1 MNQIKGGIIL
11 NYVIIVLNTTL
22 GLLYTPYML
31 RMLGQSEYGLY
42 SLVSSIIAYLTLL
55 DFGFG
60 SAIIRYTAKLIS
72 EKKTKEQWEL
82 NGMFLCVYSVIGL
95 IALVAGLALHSNIDW
110 LFESKMTQSEI
121 ELAKTMISL
130 LIVNLVLTFPLSI
143 FGSIISAYQDF
154 IFQRAINI
162 VRLVLST
169 GVIVL
174 LLFWGYR
181 AIAMVVVQTT
191 FNISV
196 LIINCIYCFRKLH
209 IHISF
214 SNFNWKIFKEIGYYS
229 FWIFL
234 SQIIDRIYWGTCQF
248 VLGATIGT
256 IAVAVYSVAILLQQM
271 YMTFSSSIS
280 NVLLPKLTMLA
291 NSVGNEKQISDL
303 FIKAGRLQSTVMA
316 FILSGFIIFGS
327 DFIKTWAGVD
337 YAQSYPITL
346 IFFVSLFIPTIQTTG
361 YAILQARNQMKFRS
375 LVYLII
381 SLFSLW
387 LQCVLSR
394 QYGVIG
400 CAIAVGGALILGQG
414 LVMNIY
420 YNNTQHIAIGQ
431 FWREIMNT
439 LIVPIIMTVAFLLI
453 RGQLPLSNIFQ
464 IGTMIIVFSMIYIP
478 ICYKF
483 SLNSYEKSLVKSI
496 ICRIPILKK

>member
-154 IFQRAINI
+154 IFQRVINI

-174 LLFWGYR
+174 LLFGGYR

-196 LIINCIYCFRKLH
+196 LLINCIYCFRKLH

-234 SQIIDRIYWGTCQF
+234 SQIIDRIYWGTSQF

-400 CAIAVGGALILGQG
+400 CAITVGGALILGQG

-496 ICRIPILKK
+496 ICRILILKK